1 MFTLRK
7 GLVVCAT
14 LLATAIIG
22 PGSGN
27 LARSQTSGLS
37 WHDTNQLLSL
47 NSIWV
52 SRGYGIVW
60 QIQNGRSREYEIS
73 GKYCI
78 FVEEEPGLP
87 GSAAPR
93 MLLDPKKS
101 VLRVG
106 VADGIGY
113 LHIFDRRN
121 SLPAPCRKKP
131 DASAAGVFNAVDQ
144 IFTHRYAFFE
154 KRKIDW
160 RSRVRKFR
168 LRLTSVETDGALFQL
183 LTALLKPIGDEH
195 ISLRGDV
202 DGERRYFSPDRK
214 LIAKPA
220 PLPAGSRLPGIWSP
234 VAAHRLLGQR
244 AKENASGSIV
254 YGMLDN
260 EVGYLG
266 IRSFWWRRVRD
277 LGPTLDKAL
286 DLFQSAKIV
295 IVDVSSNGGGSEKF
309 AKRVAE
315 RFARKPTIGL
325 FKYAGDAKD
334 AKPQPIHLMPSRGKR
349 FLGPTYVI
357 SSSETF
363 SAAET
368 LVMYMSAL
376 ENVTH
381 IGRST
386 GGALS
391 DVLTRQ
397 LPNGWRLGLSNEVYL
412 DAKGRA
418 WEGIG
423 VPPKIALSV
432 EPDKKKVAAS
442 EIAAARR
449 TLAAIRAHA
458 IKASPKD

>member
-1 MFTLRK
+1 MLILKK
-7 GLVVCAT
+7 GLVFCAT
-14 LLATAIIG
+14 LVAAAIISFG
-22 PGSGN
+22 FGGR
-27 LARSQTSGLS
+27 ARSESSGLS
-37 WHDTNQLLSL
+37 WQDTNKLLSL
-47 NSIWV
+47 NSVWV

-73 GKYCI
+73 GQYCI
-78 FVEEEPGLP
+78 FVEEEPGP
-87 GSAAPR
+87 PDSAAPR

-101 VLRVG
+101 ILRVG

-121 SLPAPCRKKP
+121 SLPAPCRKRP
-131 DASAAGVFNAVDQ
+131 DASPAGVFNAVDQ

-160 RSRVRKFR
+160 RSRVRDFR
-168 LRLTSVETDGALFQL
+168 PRLSSVKTDEALFDL
-183 LTALLKPIGDEH
+183 LEALLMPIGDEH
-195 ISLRGDV
+195 ISLRGYV
-202 DGERRYFSPDRK
+202 DGENRYFSPDRK

-220 PLPAGSRLPGIWSP
+220 RLPATSRLPGIWSS
-234 VAAHRLLGQR
+234 AAANRLLGPR
-244 AKENASGSIV
+244 AKQNASGSIV
-254 YGMLDN
+254 YGMLDK
-260 EVGYLG
+260 EIGYLG

-286 DLFQSAKIV
+286 DLFQRAKIV
-295 IVDVSSNGGGSEKF
+295 IVDVSSNGGGSERF

-315 RFARKPTIGL
+315 RFAKKPTIGL
-325 FKYAGDAKD
+325 FKYAGDAKG
-334 AKPQPIHLMPSRGKR
+334 AKPQPIHLIPSRGKR

-357 SSSETF
+357 SNAETF

-368 LVMYMSAL
+368 LVLYMGAL

-381 IGRST
+381 IGRPT

-391 DVLTRQ
+391 DVLTRK

-423 VPPKIALSV
+423 IPPKIELKV
-432 EPDKKKVAAS
+432 ESDEKRFTVRDLT
-442 EIAAARR
+442 AARQA
-449 TLAAIRAHA
+449 LAAIRAHA
-458 IKASPKD
+458 IKALPKD